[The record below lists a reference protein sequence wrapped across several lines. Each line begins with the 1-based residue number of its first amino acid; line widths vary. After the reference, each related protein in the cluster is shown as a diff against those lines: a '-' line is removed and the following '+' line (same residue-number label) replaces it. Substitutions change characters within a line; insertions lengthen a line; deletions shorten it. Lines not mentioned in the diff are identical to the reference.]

1 MAKFKFY
8 LEAPKEDSEE
18 TVLDYDNET
27 SELRFANG
35 DIGVPQSEYRDWK
48 PFFKMDE
55 GKRLL
60 KTIKIQLGLK
70 CNYSCEYCSQRFVPR
85 NSDDTYAHQDESEKT
100 ANEIEE
106 FVKKFDDVDM
116 GEEPHFEMWGGEP
129 FLYFPKM
136 KLVTF

>member
-35 DIGVPQSEYRDWK
+35 DIVVPQSEYRDWK

-55 GKRLL
+55 GKRQL

-100 ANEIEE
+100 KHEHARKKH
-106 FVKKFDDVDM
+106 VKLRKTM
-116 GEEPHFEMWGGEP
+116 YIKEKHRKTQENKG
-129 FLYFPKM
+129 K
-136 KLVTF
+136 